1 MDTEFMPMTLTGLS
15 AQSRAQNAKTNATDY
30 SDLEKLGINIKDE
43 DDQFGLNFEDFLQ
56 LMVQQLQNQTMDN
69 TADTGEMLNQMV
81 QMSTVQM
88 LSSVQDSMEALINAS
103 SLSYAASLV
112 GKTVTVGKLDDEGN
126 LQEVVGKVTGTGTYQ
141 GAFVIF
147 LDDNEMYY
155 LTDIMAVGTLP
166 DLPEEP
172 EEPTDPTDPTDP
184 TEPTD
189 PANPGEGEGETD
201 PTAMS
206 LH

>member
-1 MDTEFMPMTLTGLS
+1 MDTEFMPMSLTGLS
-15 AQSRAQNAKTNATDY
+15 AQSRAQYAKTSATDY
-30 SDLEKLGINIKDE
+30 SDLEKLGINVKDE
-43 DDQFGLNFEDFLQ
+43 DDAFGLNFEDFLQ

-69 TADTGEMLNQMV
+69 TADTSEMLNQLV

-88 LSSVQDSMEALINAS
+88 LSTVKDSMEALINAS

-155 LTDIMAVGTLP
+155 LSDIMAVGTLP
-166 DLPEEP
+166 ELPEEP
-172 EEPTDPTDPTDP
+172 EEPTDPTDPT
-184 TEPTD
+184 
-189 PANPGEGEGETD
+189 NPGEGERETD